1 MNKRE
6 ILNDLIK
13 KIISCN
19 TQHELKE
26 IVKDINDF
34 INDYS
39 IVNNSNEYKRLK
51 NAVGIMRIKLKKDFK
66 IDESKTI
73 RVTEFDL
80 VKIVKLIIKEQLE
93 GQGENPLSEKEIRLF
108 KYLNKNKQDMGNQ
121 SKMLA
126 FVKTMMPFV
135 GRPESDARFYYEIYT
150 ANYRPDG
157 DYENLDKTTFR
168 NFKEFKQRRTPN
180 NNAYQFS
187 SAKIPFKGSNIEG
200 YWDVNRKNEWYY
212 VVKSYGWYPV
222 YLFINNQW
230 YVVSNTYS
238 SSTSKQMSHA
248 NPVRYNSGLDAKV
261 ISVTK
266 EEIQNLI
273 NGKSLDDVKSE
284 RVTNF
289 GDKFASSL
297 IGTKKLLTIDFG
309 WGDNRKKVNY
319 TITDVKNDGGK
330 IKIDITI
337 NKAGTVEGTNKMVV
351 NPEGYVH
358 PSPFSEDL
366 ENGIESKIISDNKD
380 YLTDDNTEFTFHH
393 PSK

>member
-6 ILNDLIK
+6 ILNNLII
-13 KIISCN
+13 KIVSCK
-19 TQHELKE
+19 TQNELKE
-26 IVKDINDF
+26 TIKEINLF
-34 INDYS
+34 IKEYS
-39 IVNNSNEYKRLK
+39 IVDNSNEYERLK
-51 NAVGIMRIKLKKDFK
+51 NAVGIIKIKLKRKFMF
-66 IDESKTI
+66 DESKSI
-73 RVTEFDL
+73 RITEFDL
-80 VKIVKLIIKEQLE
+80 SKIIKLIIKEQLE

-108 KYLNKNKQDMGNQ
+108 KYLNKHKQDMGNQ

-135 GRPESDARFYYEIYT
+135 GRPDSDARFYYEVYT
-150 ANYRPDG
+150 ANYRPNG

-168 NFKEFKQRRTPN
+168 NFKEFKQRKTPN

-187 SAKIPFKGSNIEG
+187 SAKIPFKGSNLEG

-212 VVKSYGWYPV
+212 VVKSYNWYPV

-238 SSTSKQMSHA
+238 SSTSKQMSQV

-266 EEIQNLI
+266 NEMSNLI
-273 NGKSLDDVKSE
+273 DGKSLDDVKSE

-297 IGTKKLLTIDFG
+297 IGTKKLLSIG

-319 TITDVKNDGGK
+319 TISNVKNEDGK
-330 IKIDITI
+330 IKIDVTI
-337 NKAGTVEGTNKMVV
+337 NKAGTVEGTNKMVI

-366 ENGIESKIISDNKD
+366 EDGIKKKIMFDNKD
-380 YLTDDNTEFTFHH
+380 YLTDDNTEFIFNH

>member
-6 ILNDLIK
+6 ILNNLII
-13 KIISCN
+13 KIVSCK
-19 TQHELKE
+19 TQNELKE
-26 IVKDINDF
+26 IIKEINLF
-34 INDYS
+34 IKEYS
-39 IVNNSNEYKRLK
+39 IVDNSNEYERLK
-51 NAVGIMRIKLKKDFK
+51 NAVEIMKIKLKRKFMF
-66 IDESKTI
+66 DESKSI
-73 RVTEFDL
+73 RITEFDL
-80 VKIVKLIIKEQLE
+80 SKIVKLIIKEQLE
-93 GQGENPLSEKEIRLF
+93 SQGENPLSEKEIRLF
-108 KYLNKNKQDMGNQ
+108 KYLNKYKQDMGKK
-121 SKMLA
+121 SEMLA

-135 GRPESDARFYYEIYT
+135 GKPESDSRFYYEVYT
-150 ANYRPDG
+150 ANYRPNG

-168 NFKEFKQRRTPN
+168 NFKEFKQRKTPN

-187 SAKIPFKGSNIEG
+187 SAKIPFKGSNLEG

-212 VVKSYGWYPV
+212 VVKSYNWYPV

-266 EEIQNLI
+266 VEIQNLI
-273 NGKSLDDVKSE
+273 DGKSLDDVKSE

-289 GDKFASSL
+289 GDKFALAL
-297 IGTKKLLTIDFG
+297 IGTKKLLSIG

-319 TITDVKNDGGK
+319 TISDVKNEDGK
-330 IKIDITI
+330 IKIDVTI

-366 ENGIESKIISDNKD
+366 ETGIKTKIMFDNKD
-380 YLTDDNTEFTFHH
+380 YLTDDNTEFTFNH
-393 PSK
+393 STK

>member
-6 ILNDLIK
+6 ILNNLII
-13 KIISCN
+13 KIVSCK
-19 TQHELKE
+19 TQNELKE
-26 IVKDINDF
+26 IIKEINLF
-34 INDYS
+34 IKEYS
-39 IVNNSNEYKRLK
+39 IVDNSNEYERLK
-51 NAVGIMRIKLKKDFK
+51 NAVGIMKIKLKRKFMF
-66 IDESKTI
+66 DESKSI
-73 RVTEFDL
+73 RITESDL
-80 VKIVKLIIKEQLE
+80 FKIVKLIIKEQLE
-93 GQGENPLSEKEIRLF
+93 GQGDNPLSEKEIRLF
-108 KYLNKNKQDMGNQ
+108 KYLNKHKQDMGNQ

-135 GRPESDARFYYEIYT
+135 GRPDSDARFYYEVYT
-150 ANYRPDG
+150 ANYRPEG

-168 NFKEFKQRRTPN
+168 NFKEFKQRKTPN

-187 SAKIPFKGSNIEG
+187 SAKIPFKGSNLEG
-200 YWDVNRKNEWYY
+200 YWDVNNKNEWYY
-212 VVKSYGWYPV
+212 VVKSYNWYPV

-248 NPVRYNSGLDAKV
+248 NPVRYNSSLDAKV

-266 EEIQNLI
+266 VEIQNLI
-273 NGKSLDDVKSE
+273 DGKSLDDVKSE

-289 GDKFASSL
+289 GDKFASAL
-297 IGTKKLLTIDFG
+297 IGTKKLLSIG

-319 TITDVKNDGGK
+319 TISNVKSEDGK
-330 IKIDITI
+330 IKIEVTI
-337 NKAGTVEGTNKMVV
+337 NKAGTVEGTNKMVI

-366 ENGIESKIISDNKD
+366 EDGIKSKIMMDNKD
-380 YLTDDNTEFTFHH
+380 YLTDDNTEFTFNH
-393 PSK
+393 PTK

>member
-6 ILNDLIK
+6 ILNNLII
-13 KIISCN
+13 KIVSCK
-19 TQHELKE
+19 TQNELKE
-26 IVKDINDF
+26 IIKEINLF
-34 INDYS
+34 IKEYS
-39 IVNNSNEYKRLK
+39 IVDNSNEYERLK
-51 NAVGIMRIKLKKDFK
+51 NAVGIMKIKLKRKFMF
-66 IDESKTI
+66 DESKSI
-73 RVTEFDL
+73 RITESDL
-80 VKIVKLIIKEQLE
+80 FKIVKLIIKEQLE
-93 GQGENPLSEKEIRLF
+93 GQGDNPLSEKEIRLF
-108 KYLNKNKQDMGNQ
+108 KYLNKHKQDMGNQ

-135 GRPESDARFYYEIYT
+135 GRPESDARFYYEVYT
-150 ANYRPDG
+150 ANYRPEG

-168 NFKEFKQRRTPN
+168 NFREFKQRKTPN

-187 SAKIPFKGSNIEG
+187 SAKIPFKGSNLEG

-212 VVKSYGWYPV
+212 VVKSYNWYPV

-266 EEIQNLI
+266 SEMSNLI
-273 NGKSLDDVKSE
+273 DGKSLDDVKSE

-289 GDKFASSL
+289 GEKFASSL
-297 IGTKKLLTIDFG
+297 IGTKKLLSIG

-319 TITDVKNDGGK
+319 TISNVKSEDGK
-330 IKIDITI
+330 IKIEVTI
-337 NKAGTVEGTNKMVV
+337 NKAGTVEGTNKMVI

-366 ENGIESKIISDNKD
+366 EDGIKSKIMMDNKD
-380 YLTDDNTEFTFHH
+380 YLTDDNTEFTFNH
-393 PSK
+393 PTK

>member
-1 MNKRE
+1 MKT
-6 ILNDLIK
+6 LIK
-13 KIISCN
+13 
-19 TQHELKE
+19 
-26 IVKDINDF
+26 
-34 INDYS
+34 
-39 IVNNSNEYKRLK
+39 
-51 NAVGIMRIKLKKDFK
+51 RIL
-66 IDESKTI
+66 
-73 RVTEFDL
+73 
-80 VKIVKLIIKEQLE
+80 KEQLE
-93 GQGENPLSEKEIRLF
+93 GQGDNPLSEKEIRLF
-108 KYLNKNKQDMGNQ
+108 KYLNKHKQDMGNQ

-135 GRPESDARFYYEIYT
+135 GRPESDARFYYEVYT
-150 ANYRPDG
+150 SNYRPEG
-157 DYENLDKTTFR
+157 DYENLDKTTFK
-168 NFKEFKQRRTPN
+168 NFREFKQRRTPN

-200 YWDVNRKNEWYY
+200 YWDVNRNNDWYY
-212 VVKSYGWYPV
+212 VVKSYNWYPV

-266 EEIQNLI
+266 NEIQNLI
-273 NGKSLDDVKSE
+273 DGKSLENVKSE

-289 GDKFASSL
+289 GEKFASAL
-297 IGTKKLLTIDFG
+297 IGTKKLLSIG

-319 TITDVKNDGGK
+319 TISNVKSEDGK
-330 IKIDITI
+330 IKIEVTI

-351 NPEGYVH
+351 NPDGYVH

-366 ENGIESKIISDNKD
+366 EDGIKMKIINDNKD
-380 YLTDDNTEFTFHH
+380 YLTDDNTEFIFHH